1 MRIVCRGF
9 LWISLLEGYGKPHY
23 ILTSNGEG
31 RRVSPGIA
39 DLIEDY
45 SGICIFQTV
54 VSTRTPRRLSRA
66 RGEYRVVTIRL
77 IIMPPR
83 RGRPPLTRSV
93 GRGRGRSQRHQP
105 DTVEEESAASTIR
118 AAPAAEQAD
127 SPPHPPSPQPPT
139 GIPAMPTEAAQ
150 TLAAF
155 FAAIAGQA
163 QTGQVSPVVPP
174 ATPLVPP
181 PIQDVSISKKLKEAR
196 QLGCVSF
203 TGELDATVAKDWI
216 NQVSETLS
224 DMGLD
229 DDMKL
234 MVAMRL
240 LEKRARTWWNS
251 VKSRSATPQTWSDF
265 LREFDGQYFTYF
277 HQKEKKREF
286 LSLKQGNLTVEEYET
301 RFNELMLYVPDLVKS
316 EQDQASYFEEG
327 LRNEIRE
334 RMTVIGREPHKEVV
348 QMALWAEKLATEN
361 RRIRTEFAKRKNPG
375 RATVAASSPPARTDI
390 QRRDSSGLPPRQG
403 VAIRS
408 GVESNTS
415 SHPPSRP
422 QTCTA
427 TRVFAVTEDEA
438 RVRPGAV
445 TGTVSLF
452 DKDAYVLIDSG
463 SDRSYV
469 STTFASITDRNLSPL
484 EEEIVV
490 HTPLGEQLIRNTC
503 YRDCGVRV
511 GEDEF
516 RGMDWL
522 TAHRANVDCFRKEV
536 VLRNSEG
543 VEIVFVGERRVLP
556 SCVISA
562 IKASKLVQKGYST
575 YLAYVIDTSKGEPK
589 LEDVLIV
596 SEFPEVF
603 PDDLPGLPPNRELE
617 FPIDLLPG
625 TAPISIPPYR
635 MAPAELKELKAQ
647 LQDLVDKGFIRP
659 SISPWGAPVL
669 FVKKK
674 DGTLRLCI
682 DYCQLNRLRI
692 KEQDVPKTAFRTRYG
707 HYEFLVMPFGLTNA
721 PAVFMDLMNMV
732 FHPYL
737 DKFVIVFID
746 DILVYSKNDDEHAAH
761 LRIVLQTLRE
771 RQLYAK
777 FSKCEFWLKEVVFL
791 GHVVF
796 GAGIY
801 VDPKK
806 IEAILQWEQP
816 RTVTEIRSFLGL
828 AGYYRRFVQ
837 GFSLIAAPLTRLT
850 RKGVK
855 YEWDDVCENRFQELK
870 NRLTSAPVLTL
881 PVSGKEFVVYSDAS
895 KLGLG
900 CVLMQDEKV
909 IAYASRQ
916 LKKHE
921 TNYPTHDLE
930 LAAVVFALKIWRH
943 YLYGERCRIFS
954 DHKSL
959 KYLLTHKEL
968 NLRQRRWLELIKDY
982 DLVIDYH
989 PGKANVVADA
999 LSRKSSSSLAT
1010 LRSSY
1015 FPMLLEMKSLGIQLN
1030 NGEDGTLLSSFVV
1043 RPSLLNQIRELQ
1055 KFDDWLKQEVQKLQ
1069 DGKASEFRLSDDAK
1083 CLTCQQIK
1091 AEHQK
1096 PSGTLQP
1103 LPIPEWKWEHVTMD
1117 FVLGLPRTQSGKDA
1131 IWVIVDRL
1139 TKSAHFLAIHSTYSI
1154 ERLARLYIDEMEAL
1168 GTKLRFSTAFHPQ
1181 TDGQSERTI
1190 QTLEDMLRACVIDF
1204 IGSWDRHLPLVE
1216 FAYNNSFQSSIG
1228 MAPYDALYRRKCRT
1242 PLCWD
1247 EVGERKLV
1255 NVELIDL
1262 TNDKVKVIRERLK
1275 TAQDRQKN
1283 YSDKRRKD
1291 LEFEVED
1298 KVFLKVSPWKGV
1310 IRFAKRGKLNPR
1322 YIGPFRIIER
1332 IGPVAYR
1339 LELPPEFD
1347 RIHNVFHVSMLKKYV
1362 PDPSHILETPPIEL
1376 HEDLKFEV
1384 QPVRIL
1390 DRKDRV
1396 LRNKSIPMVKVV
1408 SPPIKVR
1415 KLHPRTS
1422 RQSAS
1427 KICILDINT
1436 IFDNG
1441 CSQGNRETDS
1451 KALRG
1456 FGLTFR
1462 AISVYRDTA
1471 AVVTGSRGVPGRDKI
1486 Y

>member
-1 MRIVCRGF
+1 
-9 LWISLLEGYGKPHY
+9 
-23 ILTSNGEG
+23 
-31 RRVSPGIA
+31 
-39 DLIEDY
+39 
-45 SGICIFQTV
+45 
-54 VSTRTPRRLSRA
+54 
-66 RGEYRVVTIRL
+66 
-77 IIMPPR
+77 MPPR

-150 TLAAF
+150 ALTAF
-155 FAAIAGQA
+155 FAAMAGQA
-163 QTGQVSPVVPP
+163 QTGQVSLVVLST
-174 ATPLVPP
+174 TPLAPP
-181 PIQDVSISKKLKEAR
+181 PVQDVSISKKLKEAR
-196 QLGCVSF
+196 QLGCVFF

-216 NQVSETLS
+216 NQVSEALS

-234 MVAMRL
+234 MQRPS
-240 LEKRARTWWNS
+240 RF
-251 VKSRSATPQTWSDF
+251 SRSAMTDFGKSSGGSDRCKNCENYHSGLCRGPTRCFQCGQTGHIRSNCPQ
-265 LREFDGQYFTYF
+265 L
-277 HQKEKKREF
+277 
-286 LSLKQGNLTVEEYET
+286 
-301 RFNELMLYVPDLVKS
+301 
-316 EQDQASYFEEG
+316 
-327 LRNEIRE
+327 
-334 RMTVIGREPHKEVV
+334 
-348 QMALWAEKLATEN
+348 
-361 RRIRTEFAKRKNPG
+361 G
-375 RATVAASSPPARTDI
+375 RATVAASSPPARTDM
-390 QRRDSSGLPPRQG
+390 QMRDS
-403 VAIRS
+403 
-408 GVESNTS
+408 
-415 SHPPSRP
+415 SRP
-422 QTCTA
+422 QTRTA

-445 TGTVSLF
+445 TGAMSLF

-469 STTFASITDRNLSPL
+469 STTFASIADKNLSPL
-484 EEEIVV
+484 EGEIVV

-511 GEDEF
+511 AEEEF
-516 RGMDWL
+516 RGDL
-522 TAHRANVDCFRKEV
+522 IP
-536 VLRNSEG
+536 L
-543 VEIVFVGERRVLP
+543 EILDFDL
-556 SCVISA
+556 IFA
-562 IKASKLVQKGYST
+562 IKASKLVQKGYPA
-575 YLAYVIDTSKGEPK
+575 YLAYVIDTSNGEPK
-589 LEDVLIV
+589 LEDVPIV
-596 SEFPEVF
+596 SEFPDVF
-603 PDDLPGLPPNRELE
+603 PDDLPRLPPDRELE
-617 FPIDLLPG
+617 FPIDLLSG

-635 MAPAELKELKAQ
+635 MAPAELKELKVQ

-682 DYCQLNRLRI
+682 DYRQLNRVTIKNKYPLPWIDDLFDQLRGAMVFSKIDLRSGYYQLRI

-707 HYEFLVMPFGLTNA
+707 HYEFLVMLFGLTNA
-721 PAVFMDLMNMV
+721 PAVFMDLMNRV

-746 DILVYSKNDDEHAAH
+746 DIL
-761 LRIVLQTLRE
+761 
-771 RQLYAK
+771 
-777 FSKCEFWLKEVVFL
+777 LKEVVFL
-791 GHVVF
+791 GHVVS

-828 AGYYRRFVQ
+828 VGYYRRFVQ
-837 GFSLIAAPLTRLT
+837 RFSLIAAPLTRLT

-855 YEWDDVCENRFQELK
+855 FEWDDVCENRFQELK
-870 NRLTSAPVLTL
+870 NRLTSAPILTL
-881 PVSGKEFVVYSDAS
+881 SVSEKEFVVYSDAP

-916 LKKHE
+916 LMKHE
-921 TNYPTHDLE
+921 TNYLTHDLE

-943 YLYGERCRIFS
+943 YLYGERCRIFF

-959 KYLLTHKEL
+959 KYLLTQKEL

-989 PGKANVVADA
+989 PGKANVVTDA

-1030 NGEDGTLLSSFVV
+1030 NGEDGTLLASFVV

-1069 DGKASEFRLSDDAK
+1069 DGEASEFRLSDDGTLMLRDRICVPKDDQLRRAILEEAHSSAYALHPGSTKMYQTIKESYWWPGMKRDIAEFVAK
-1083 CLTCQQIK
+1083 CLICQQIK

-1096 PSGTLQP
+1096 SSGTLQP

-1131 IWVIVDRL
+1131 IWVIMGRL

-1154 ERLARLYIDEMEAL
+1154 ERLARLYIDEVVRLHGVPVSIVSDRDPRFTSRFWPKFQEAL

-1181 TDGQSERTI
+1181 IDGQSERTI

-1204 IGSWDRHLPLVE
+1204 IRSWDRHLPLVE

-1228 MAPYDALYRRKCRT
+1228 MATYEALYGRKCRT

-1291 LEFEVED
+1291 LEFEVDD
-1298 KVFLKVSPWKGV
+1298 KVFLKVPPWKD
-1310 IRFAKRGKLNPR
+1310 L
-1322 YIGPFRIIER
+1322 
-1332 IGPVAYR
+1332 
-1339 LELPPEFD
+1339 D
-1347 RIHNVFHVSMLKKYV
+1347 RIHNVFHISMLKKYV

-1384 QPVRIL
+1384 KPVRIL
-1390 DRKDRV
+1390 DRKNRV
-1396 LRNKSIPMVKVV
+1396 LKNKSIPMVKVLWKNARMEEMTWEV
-1408 SPPIKVR
+1408 ESQMRNQYP
-1415 KLHPRTS
+1415 H
-1422 RQSAS
+1422 
-1427 KICILDINT
+1427 
-1436 IFDNG
+1436 IFFESG
-1441 CSQGNRETDS
+1441 CLGQ
-1451 KALRG
+1451 
-1456 FGLTFR
+1456 
-1462 AISVYRDTA
+1462 
-1471 AVVTGSRGVPGRDKI
+1471 GVPENGFMAQA
-1486 Y
+1486 